1 MPANVESATAGARP
15 GAASAA
21 VSSQAP
27 AVAASHA
34 AAALG
39 DVDPA
44 GRGLAVAAL
53 GVIFG
58 DIGTSPL
65 YTVRESFSAT
75 TGLPLTPQTL
85 MAVLSLIFWAVT
97 IIVCLKYIVVM
108 LRFDH
113 RGEGGILALLSLVL
127 RKVRGHRRLSLTV
140 SALGVFAAALFFG
153 DAMITPAISVLAAVE
168 GIAVVAP
175 ALDRWIVPIALAILV
190 ALFWVQRHGT
200 ASVGR
205 IFGPVM
211 ACWFVVL
218 GVLGLASI
226 VQHPQVLLAVHPRYA
241 LWLFLEQPHLAL
253 LAMGTVF
260 LCVTGAEAMY
270 VDLGHFGRRPIVR
283 AWFRL
288 VFPCLLLN
296 YFGQGALLMRDAQAA
311 SNPFYLLAPEAL
323 RIPLI
328 VLATAATI
336 IASQAVIS
344 GAFSVTQQASR
355 LNLLPRLKVRYT
367 SETAQGQV
375 YIPAVNWLLLAAV
388 LALVVGFG
396 DSGSLAA
403 AYGLAVSSDF
413 VIGSILLMVVVVAS
427 AAHRGAMP
435 ARSGEAAG
443 TRRRGAWL
451 RLLLVPLVLFLA
463 VELLFL
469 VANLRKFFDGGW
481 FPLLV
486 AAVLVMVMWSWRSG
500 LDTLRVRKD
509 LGPKAQIDGL
519 TLDLGGATVVPGVAI
534 FLSSTALGCPSSF
547 LHNLKHNKVVHEQ
560 VCFLTV
566 DFVDMP
572 RLDDDERLAIDRGAN
587 GVWRIIARFGYRE
600 DPDIHLILRL
610 ARRQGMGVEEEQV
623 SFFTSK
629 PHVIVAA
636 GHAATSLHR
645 RFFGWMLQ
653 NSPSVASYLRLPP
666 NRVIEIGAQVVI

>member
-1 MPANVESATAGARP
+1 M
-15 GAASAA
+15 
-21 VSSQAP
+21 
-27 AVAASHA
+27 
-34 AAALG
+34 
-39 DVDPA
+39 
-44 GRGLAVAAL
+44 
-53 GVIFG
+53 
-58 DIGTSPL
+58 
-65 YTVRESFSAT
+65 
-75 TGLPLTPQTL
+75 
-85 MAVLSLIFWAVT
+85 
-97 IIVCLKYIVVM
+97 
-108 LRFDH
+108 
-113 RGEGGILALLSLVL
+113 
-127 RKVRGHRRLSLTV
+127 
-140 SALGVFAAALFFG
+140 
-153 DAMITPAISVLAAVE
+153 
-168 GIAVVAP
+168 
-175 ALDRWIVPIALAILV
+175 
-190 ALFWVQRHGT
+190 
-200 ASVGR
+200 
-205 IFGPVM
+205 
-211 ACWFVVL
+211 
-218 GVLGLASI
+218 
-226 VQHPQVLLAVHPRYA
+226 YA
-241 LWLFLEQPHLAL
+241 
-253 LAMGTVF
+253 
-260 LCVTGAEAMY
+260 
-270 VDLGHFGRRPIVR
+270 DLGHFGRRPIVR
-283 AWFRL
+283 AWVML

-296 YFGQGALLMRDAQAA
+296 YFGQAALLMRDPRAA

-367 SETAQGQV
+367 SETAKGQV
-375 YIPAVNWLLLAAV
+375 YIPVVNWLLLAAV

-413 VIGSILLMVVVVAS
+413 VIGSILLMVAVVS
-427 AAHRGAMP
+427 GA
-435 ARSGEAAG
+435 
-443 TRRRGAWL
+443 TRRGTTPPAGEESACRRGRWL
-451 RLLLVPLVLFLA
+451 RLLLVPLAIFLA
-463 VELLFL
+463 VEALFL

-486 AAVLVMVMWSWRSG
+486 AAALVMVMWSWRSG
-500 LDTLRVRKD
+500 LDSLRVRKD

-519 TLDLGGATVVPGVAI
+519 TLDLSDVTVVPGTAI

-572 RLDDDERLAIDRGAN
+572 RLDDGERLVIDRGVN

-600 DPDIHLILRL
+600 DPDIHLILHL
-610 ARRQGMGVEEEQV
+610 ASGKGMAIEEEQV

-629 PHVIVAA
+629 PQVIVGP
-636 GHAATSLHR
+636 GHSATSLHR